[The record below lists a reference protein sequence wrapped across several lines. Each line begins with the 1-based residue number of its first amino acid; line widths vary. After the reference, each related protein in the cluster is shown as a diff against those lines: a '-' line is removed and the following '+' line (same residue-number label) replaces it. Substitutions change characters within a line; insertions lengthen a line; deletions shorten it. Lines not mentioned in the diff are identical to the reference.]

1 MLIQMQVT
9 QNLREDLKNLKV
21 RVIFVTEI
29 KRSKKKL
36 FFNMPQIRGHL
47 FFSVVNDKIFRKQ
60 IPFSVHS

>member
-1 MLIQMQVT
+1 MFIQMQVT

-36 FFNMPQIRGHL
+36 FF
-47 FFSVVNDKIFRKQ
+47 
-60 IPFSVHS
+60 

>member
-29 KRSKKKL
+29 KRNKKKL

-47 FFSVVNDKIFRKQ
+47 FFSIVNDKIFRKQ
-60 IPFSVHS
+60 IPFSEHS